1 MKKSLKFASLLM
13 AVSMVAASL
22 SGCGAG
28 AASSGSDTFKGG
40 GIGPIT
46 GAAAIYGQ
54 AVMNGAQI
62 AVDEINAA
70 GGING
75 YKIEFSFEDDEHN
88 PEKSVNAYNTLLDK
102 KMQVLVGTVTSAPC
116 IAVVDKANS
125 DNVFMLT
132 PSATATEAISKD
144 NAFRVCFSD
153 PNQGT
158 EAAKYIGSHSLA
170 TKVAIIFDNSDP
182 YSSGIKDNF
191 VKEAANQ
198 NFEVVAQEA
207 YTQDSNTDF
216 STQLQATVDSGAD
229 LLFLPIYY
237 QDASNILAQAS
248 QKEIDIAVFG
258 CDGFD
263 GILGLEGFDTSLA
276 EGVLLLTP
284 FSTSSAD
291 EKTQAFVKAY
301 EAKCDGLTPNQFA
314 ADAYDAVYI
323 VKAAIEKANL
333 TPAASNA
340 DICEALKKAMTE
352 ISYTGL
358 TGANI
363 TWGADGEPNKDPIV
377 VEIKNGEYVVLD

>member
-1 MKKSLKFASLLM
+1 MKKSLKFAGLVL

-28 AASSGSDTFKGG
+28 ASSSDTFKIG

-46 GAAAIYGQ
+46 GGAAIYGQ

-116 IAVVDKANS
+116 IAVVDKAKA

-132 PSATATEAISKD
+132 PSATATEAIAQD

-158 EAAKYIGSHSLA
+158 EAAKYIGAKNLA

-191 VKEAANQ
+191 VKESANQ

-237 QDASNILAQAS
+237 QDASNILAQAA

-263 GILGLEGFDTSLA
+263 GILGLDGFDTSLA

-284 FSTSSAD
+284 FSTSSTD

-301 EAKCDGLTPNQFA
+301 EAKCNGLTPNQFA

-323 VKAAIEKANL
+323 VKAAIEKASI

-340 DICEALKKAMTE
+340 EICDALKKAMTE

-358 TGANI
+358 TGSDI
-363 TWGADGEPNKDPIV
+363 TWGADGEPNKAPIV

>member
-1 MKKSLKFASLLM
+1 MKKSLKFASLVL

-28 AASSGSDTFKGG
+28 ASSSDTFKIG

-46 GAAAIYGQ
+46 GGAAIYGQ

-116 IAVVDKANS
+116 IAVVDKAKA

-132 PSATATEAISKD
+132 PSATATEAIAQD

-158 EAAKYIGSHSLA
+158 EAAKYIGAKNLA

-191 VKEAANQ
+191 VKESANQ

-237 QDASNILAQAS
+237 QDASNILAQAA
-248 QKEIDIAVFG
+248 QKDIDIAVFG

-263 GILGLEGFDTSLA
+263 GILGLDGFDTSLA

-284 FSTSSAD
+284 FSTSSTD

-301 EAKCDGLTPNQFA
+301 EAKCNGLTPNQFA

-323 VKAAIEKANL
+323 VKAAIEKANI

-340 DICEALKKAMTE
+340 EICDALKKAMTE

-358 TGANI
+358 TGSDI
-363 TWGADGEPNKDPIV
+363 TWGADGEPNKAPIV

>member
-1 MKKSLKFASLLM
+1 MKKSLKFAGLVL

-28 AASSGSDTFKGG
+28 ASSSDTFKIG

-46 GAAAIYGQ
+46 GGAAIYGQ

-116 IAVVDKANS
+116 IAVVDKAKA

-132 PSATATEAISKD
+132 PSATATEAIAQD

-158 EAAKYIGSHSLA
+158 EAAKYIGAKNLA

-191 VKEAANQ
+191 VKESANQ

-237 QDASNILAQAS
+237 QDASNILAQAA
-248 QKEIDIAVFG
+248 QKDIDIAVFG

-263 GILGLEGFDTSLA
+263 GILGLDGFDTSLA

-284 FSTSSAD
+284 FSTSSTD

-301 EAKCDGLTPNQFA
+301 EAKCNGLTPNQFA

-323 VKAAIEKANL
+323 VKAAIEKANI

-340 DICEALKKAMTE
+340 EICDALKKAMTE

-358 TGANI
+358 TGSDI
-363 TWGADGEPNKDPIV
+363 TWGADGEPNKAPIV

>member
-1 MKKSLKFASLLM
+1 MKKSLKFASLVL

-28 AASSGSDTFKGG
+28 ASSSDTFKIG

-46 GAAAIYGQ
+46 GGAAIYGQ

-75 YKIEFSFEDDEHN
+75 HKIEFSFEDDEHN

-102 KMQVLVGTVTSAPC
+102 KMQILVGTVTSAPC
-116 IAVVDKANS
+116 IAVVDKANA

-132 PSATATEAISKD
+132 PSATATEAIAKD

-158 EAAKYIGSHSLA
+158 EAAKYIGAKNLA

-191 VKEAANQ
+191 VKESANQ

-237 QDASNILAQAS
+237 QDASNILSQAA

-263 GILGLEGFDTSLA
+263 GILGLDGFDTSLA

-284 FSTSSAD
+284 FSTSSTD

-301 EAKCDGLTPNQFA
+301 EAKCNGLTPNQFA

-333 TPAASNA
+333 APSASNA
-340 DICEALKKAMTE
+340 EICDALKKAMTE

-358 TGANI
+358 TGSDI
-363 TWGADGEPNKDPIV
+363 TWGADGEPNKAPIV

>member
-1 MKKSLKFASLLM
+1 MKKSLKFASLVL

-28 AASSGSDTFKGG
+28 ASSSDTFKFG

-46 GAAAIYGQ
+46 GGAAIYGQ

-116 IAVVDKANS
+116 IAVVDKANA

-132 PSATATEAISKD
+132 PSATATEAIAQD

-158 EAAKYIGSHSLA
+158 EAAKYIGAKNLA

-191 VKEAANQ
+191 VKESANQ

-237 QDASNILAQAS
+237 QDASNILAQAA
-248 QKEIDIAVFG
+248 QKDIDIAVFG

-263 GILGLEGFDTSLA
+263 GILGLDGFDTSLA

-284 FSTSSAD
+284 FSTSSTD

-301 EAKCDGLTPNQFA
+301 EAKCNGLTPNQFA

-323 VKAAIEKANL
+323 VKAAIEKANI

-340 DICEALKKAMTE
+340 EICDALKKAMTE
-352 ISYTGL
+352 ISYSGL
-358 TGANI
+358 TGSDI
-363 TWGADGEPNKDPIV
+363 TWGADGEPNKAPIV